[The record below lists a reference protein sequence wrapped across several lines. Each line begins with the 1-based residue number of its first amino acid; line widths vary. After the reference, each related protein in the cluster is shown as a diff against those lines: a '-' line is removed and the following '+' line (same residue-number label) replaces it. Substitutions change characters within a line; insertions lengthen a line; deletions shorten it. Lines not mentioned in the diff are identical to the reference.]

1 MNWKS
6 ERTVRFA
13 AGLLLLLLLGA
24 VAWLCPGFFSR
35 LAYILACGSMEE
47 TIAYIQSF
55 GAGAVV
61 VSFFIDVLINAL
73 GFLPSIFVSTA
84 NGVLFGVVP
93 GILISW
99 LAETTG
105 VILSFLLMRT
115 VLRGAAERLIQKSPY
130 LTKLDEFSG
139 AEGFK
144 LMLVA
149 RTIPYFP
156 SGILTALGAVSR
168 ISVRDY
174 AIANLIGKFPSTA
187 LEVVI
192 GHDVV
197 CLEEHLMRLTL
208 VVIAATAVYGA
219 LWFYQRKKTAR
230 AELPAP
236 RREK

>member
-6 ERTVRFA
+6 EGTVRLV
-13 AGLLLLLLLGA
+13 AGLLLLFIAGA
-24 VAWLCPGFFSR
+24 IAWLCPGFFHR
-35 LAYILACGSMEE
+35 LCYVLACGSLED

-55 GAGAVV
+55 GVWAVV
-61 VSFFIDVLINAL
+61 VSFLIDVLINAL

-84 NGVLFGVVP
+84 NGVLFGIVP

-99 LAETTG
+99 LAETVG

-115 VLRGAAERLIQKSPY
+115 VLRASAERLIQKSPY

-139 AEGFK
+139 AQGFK

-174 AIANLIGKFPSTA
+174 ALANLIGKFPSTS
-187 LEVVI
+187 LEVIV
-192 GHDVV
+192 GHDLVS
-197 CLEEHLMRLTL
+197 LEQHMTRLTF

-219 LWFYQRKKTAR
+219 LWFYQRKKAAR
-230 AELPAP
+230 DVLPP
-236 RREK
+236 PEEK